1 MQLPFSFSFF
11 LRWISPFPSIS
22 SPPSRPCFLLSS
34 PPSCQPP
41 LLLLPK
47 SRQASPPM
55 PHLHLQKN
63 RGASTKLPPHSPW
76 CPAPPRSPASEL
88 HAAGRSPPP
97 TAASRPPLTQP
108 PSLGAPR
115 RCQESPAALE
125 SNPRQP
131 EPPRLE
137 ALSRRKLVAVASFF
151 RSQIRVVAGGSQR
164 LLPRADRGGLGR
176 PDL

>member
-76 CPAPPRSPASEL
+76 CPVPPSSPRIGAPCRRPLAVVDSCFPTSSDPAAKSRSTAPLPGIFCRPRIESPPTGAAPPRSSVPAKARHRRQL
-88 HAAGRSPPP
+88 LLAPDPRGGGRKP
-97 TAASRPPLTQP
+97 
-108 PSLGAPR
+108 
-115 RCQESPAALE
+115 
-125 SNPRQP
+125 
-131 EPPRLE
+131 
-137 ALSRRKLVAVASFF
+137 AVAPS
-151 RSQIRVVAGGSQR
+151 
-164 LLPRADRGGLGR
+164 RG
-176 PDL
+176 